1 MQSRLV
7 MQPIRDRASSSRS
20 ITMGAT
26 ASPAIKLR
34 VSLASTKATLPSKR
48 PMAIDAKP
56 SAHVMWKRLAAI
68 TPAAAKQMDQRDG
81 ILGEDREQG
90 GFLRC
95 LDEVPQPGGPSAH
108 YGRYSQ

>member
-1 MQSRLV
+1 

-20 ITMGAT
+20 ITMAAT

-68 TPAAAKQMDQRDG
+68 GSAAKQMP
-81 ILGEDREQG
+81 I
-90 GFLRC
+90 
-95 LDEVPQPGGPSAH
+95 SATESSRRTENKA
-108 YGRYSQ
+108 GSSMP

>member
-1 MQSRLV
+1 

-34 VSLASTKATLPSKR
+34 VSLASTKATLASKR

-56 SAHVMWKRLAAI
+56 SAHVM
-68 TPAAAKQMDQRDG
+68 
-81 ILGEDREQG
+81 
-90 GFLRC
+90 
-95 LDEVPQPGGPSAH
+95 
-108 YGRYSQ
+108 